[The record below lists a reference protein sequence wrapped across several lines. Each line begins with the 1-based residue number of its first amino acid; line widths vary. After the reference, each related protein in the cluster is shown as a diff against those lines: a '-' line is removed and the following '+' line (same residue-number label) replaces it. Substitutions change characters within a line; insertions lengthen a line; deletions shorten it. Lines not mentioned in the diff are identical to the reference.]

1 MNNGIIFGCFD
12 FIKLLVNGIN
22 IRQWHNLNGFE
33 KKLVI
38 SVILCSAA
46 IGIYEIWE
54 FLYLK
59 IFKFF

>member
-22 IRQWHNLNGFE
+22 IRQWNNLNGFG

-38 SVILCSAA
+38 LAIL
-46 IGIYEIWE
+46 
-54 FLYLK
+54 
-59 IFKFF
+59 

>member
-22 IRQWHNLNGFE
+22 IRQWNNLNGVE
-33 KKLVI
+33 QKLVI
-38 SVILCSAA
+38 LAIICSAS
-46 IGIYEIWE
+46 IGFYEIWE